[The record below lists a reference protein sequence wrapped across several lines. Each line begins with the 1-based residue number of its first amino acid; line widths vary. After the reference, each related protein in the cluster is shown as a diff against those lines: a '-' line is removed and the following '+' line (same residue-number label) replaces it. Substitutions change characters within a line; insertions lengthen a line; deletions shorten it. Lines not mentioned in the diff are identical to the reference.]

1 MNGLHSGNTQIWSTQ
16 MLHLSMTIYHFV
28 TLLGGDCLGSS
39 AASSRSKH
47 QIVSMVD
54 KSQLLSTTPC
64 TWTGNK
70 VGVQHKVHCTY
81 IERLGSLQ
89 AYFQFIGLS
98 DWLTEGVTLC
108 YNVVSIYQK
117 FVLPEDHIAIIP
129 LEDSL
134 LWFFVIVVINV
145 R

>member
-1 MNGLHSGNTQIWSTQ
+1 M
-16 MLHLSMTIYHFV
+16 
-28 TLLGGDCLGSS
+28 
-39 AASSRSKH
+39 
-47 QIVSMVD
+47 
-54 KSQLLSTTPC
+54 
-64 TWTGNK
+64 
-70 VGVQHKVHCTY
+70 GVQHKVHCTY